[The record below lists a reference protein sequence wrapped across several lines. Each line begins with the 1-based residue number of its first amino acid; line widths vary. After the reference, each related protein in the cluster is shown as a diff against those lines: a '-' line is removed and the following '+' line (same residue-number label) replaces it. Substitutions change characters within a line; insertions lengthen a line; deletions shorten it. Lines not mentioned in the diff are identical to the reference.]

1 MRKRRLWYT
10 FLMCFEDDE
19 DDDVEELFSIIP
31 DVDGNATDD
40 GEESEYDDLD
50 DEIFDIDF

>member
-19 DDDVEELFSIIP
+19 YDDVEELFSIIP

>member
-1 MRKRRLWYT
+1 
-10 FLMCFEDDE
+10 MCFEDDE

-31 DVDGNATDD
+31 DVDGNAIDD

>member
-1 MRKRRLWYT
+1 MS
-10 FLMCFEDDE
+10 FEDDE

>member
-1 MRKRRLWYT
+1 MRKRWLWYT

-40 GEESEYDDLD
+40 GKESEYDDLD